1 MTVQKVLVT
10 GSSGRIGQVTAAEL
24 MAHGYTVTGADLTQA
39 SGFRNYITDLT
50 DLGQVTG
57 VMAGH
62 DAVVHLGAIPSPAS
76 HPADVVY
83 KVNVLSTFNV
93 LEAALLLGIRKVVI
107 ASSVSAIGYAWRHRD
122 FNPLYLPFDEDHP
135 LLSQDAYG
143 LSKMTGELLADGYV
157 RRIPEMSITSLRFT
171 LVLDL
176 KNGPATIERMRQNPA
191 DSNSFWTYIDVR
203 DAAQACRLSVEYDQP
218 GHEAFLISAPDSY
231 LDTPSVS
238 LFEQYYP
245 GIERIAPEFKGTM
258 GAFDCRKAEQVL
270 GFKAQ
275 YKWDQSLLG

>member
-1 MTVQKVLVT
+1 MAVQKVLVT

-24 MAHGYTVTGADLTQA
+24 MAHGYTVTGADLTPA
-39 SGFRNYITDLT
+39 KGFRNYITDMT

-62 DAVVHLGAIPSPAS
+62 DAVVHLAAIPSPAS

-107 ASSVSAIGYAWRHRD
+107 ASSVSAYGYAWRHRD
-122 FNPLYLPFDEDHP
+122 FNPLYLPVDEDHP
-135 LLSQDAYG
+135 MLSQDAYG

-157 RRIPEMSITSLRFT
+157 RRVPEMSITSLRFT
-171 LVLDL
+171 LVLAE
-176 KNGPATIERMRQNPA
+176 KEGPAVMARMRQDPA

-218 GHEAFLISAPDSY
+218 GHEAFMIAAPDSY
-231 LDTPSVS
+231 MDTPSAS
-238 LFEQYYP
+238 LFEEYYP
-245 GIERIAPEFKGTM
+245 GVERIAPDFTGNT
-258 GAFDCRKAEQVL
+258 GAFDCKKAEQVL

-275 YKWDQSLLG
+275 YNWDQSRLD